1 LLNVLTYE
9 TGRNK
14 LNSILIAG
22 TITVTGALIAYSLFV
37 FTKPK
42 QGTLSRWAI
51 TILSIGLFL
60 DISATILMIT
70 GSQNIPITPH
80 GIIGYSALAV
90 MLLETIFIWRHWIKK
105 GKTEPVSRRMQNYT
119 WFAYSWWV
127 LAFIIGGLLAAFG
140 IR

>member
-1 LLNVLTYE
+1 M
-9 TGRNK
+9 
-14 LNSILIAG
+14 NSILIAG
-22 TITVTGALIAYSLFV
+22 TITVTAALIAYSLFV

-42 QGTLSRWAI
+42 DGTLALWTL

-60 DISATILMIT
+60 DISATILMIL

-80 GIIGYSALAV
+80 GIIGYSALAA
-90 MLLETIFIWRHWIKK
+90 MLIETVFIWRHWIKK
-105 GKTEPVSRRMQNYT
+105 GKTEPVSKPIQNYT
-119 WFAYSWWV
+119 RFAYSWWV